1 MFLLDSYSY
10 GLQLSICLFLIIEV
24 IVLSYLLGR
33 LIVGWIIGFK
43 VHKIKLGIGNE
54 FLSKV
59 SHGGTK
65 FILGKFPIGGYILF
79 DDESIQSENTVLNIG
94 FLVKR
99 VCLLFAGPLGNLI
112 SAIMIMALSFIF
124 YGDSNYTMQIVN
136 IIPNSPATKTSM
148 QRGDIVRSVNG
159 VQITKFDQG
168 RQLISDHPNINILL
182 NRIEINKKNET
193 RKKLYFSAAASTGLI
208 LFGLIIF

>member
-79 DDESIQSENTVLNIG
+79 DDESIQSENTVLNIR

-99 VCLLFAGPLGNLI
+99 VCL
-112 SAIMIMALSFIF
+112 
-124 YGDSNYTMQIVN
+124 
-136 IIPNSPATKTSM
+136 
-148 QRGDIVRSVNG
+148 
-159 VQITKFDQG
+159 
-168 RQLISDHPNINILL
+168 
-182 NRIEINKKNET
+182 
-193 RKKLYFSAAASTGLI
+193 
-208 LFGLIIF
+208 